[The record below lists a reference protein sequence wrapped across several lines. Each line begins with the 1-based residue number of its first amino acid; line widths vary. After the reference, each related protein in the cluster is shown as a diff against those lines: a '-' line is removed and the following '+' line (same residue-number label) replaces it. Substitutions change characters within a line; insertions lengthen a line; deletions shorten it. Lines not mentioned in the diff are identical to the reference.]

1 MLIAVGSVPVIL
13 CCSGT
18 SRLRKI
24 ARSVLMFLKGKYLNS
39 FYNCCVC
46 MISNATDSSIG
57 RRDPRRLS
65 ARSFNISLESPR

>member
-18 SRLRKI
+18 SRLRNI
-24 ARSVLMFLKGKYLNS
+24 ARSVLMFLKGKYRTH
-39 FYNCCVC
+39 FTTVVCCTG

-65 ARSFNISLESPR
+65 ARSFNIS